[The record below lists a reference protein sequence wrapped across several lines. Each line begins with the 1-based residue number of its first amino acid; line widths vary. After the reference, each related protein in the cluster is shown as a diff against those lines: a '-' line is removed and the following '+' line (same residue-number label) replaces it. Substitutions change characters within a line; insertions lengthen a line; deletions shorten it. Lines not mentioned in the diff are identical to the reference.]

1 MPSPSEITSP
11 PDTTQSQP
19 ASAVIRLLRDPA
31 NWPVTLLGLM
41 MFALPAAGVPNE
53 LMLQD
58 TLKSAI
64 AAFGILS
71 AALLFFWQ
79 QRHRSEP
86 LLWHG
91 MVWLPVVLMLYALG
105 SMVWSHTY
113 LAGVEAV
120 RWFLLSLLMWL
131 GLNTFTRQNL
141 SLLLWGIHAGALV
154 ASLWMVLQFWFDLQL
169 FPQAAPPSST
179 FINRNFFAEYA
190 VTVLPFS
197 VYLLANVCASRWL
210 PVVVFSVALNVVALM
225 MTGTRSALVALL
237 FLLPVL
243 MVILVRYRQQFALP
257 HWRRGNQAL
266 VGLILVTGVWAMG
279 SVPSG
284 NTAIVQ
290 EGAGTTAL
298 QRSFHRAASMT
309 ERLEYTERSFSV
321 RATMWKAT
329 ARMIIANPWTGV
341 GAGAWEV
348 QIPLYQRNDTTL
360 ETDYYAH
367 NEWLQLLSEYGLVV
381 GGLLVAVLLA
391 YLLKSA
397 GNTWRVED
405 TNSPVA
411 ALRAATLASLLAIC
425 LVSNGGFPW
434 HLATTGV
441 LLVLSLAV
449 VAATDARQGTENR
462 LTMPLSWKP
471 HFSGI
476 GLSLSIG
483 CVLVALLITRQAF
496 EAENK
501 LMQALL
507 LADGLRKP
515 QSSQQSSFDERKVQA
530 LELLRLGIELNPHY
544 RKITGEVAEPFAA
557 GGDWAN
563 AVWILESVA
572 RSRPN
577 VYAVW
582 VGLANGHSQLGQ
594 PDEARQA
601 LAQVTRLKPQAIS
614 THTLEILLL
623 AREGQVEKAIQL
635 INGYFDQGHFD
646 YDMVQAGYAL
656 GYKASDWPLAIRSL
670 TLRAS
675 TWPEHTADA
684 QFRLGKVYSET
695 AARNDDK
702 AFEAFQKGFNAVP
715 IEQQENYLGQVPEN
729 VRPRIKKHRS

>member
-1 MPSPSEITSP
+1 MPSSSEISI
-11 PDTTQSQP
+11 P
-19 ASAVIRLLRDPA
+19 AAQFTGKPAVTAKHLLTNPA
-31 NWPVTLLGLM
+31 NWPVALLGLM
-41 MFALPAAGVPNE
+41 MFVLPAVGVPNE

-64 AAFGILS
+64 AAFGVLG

-79 QRHRSEP
+79 QRHRTAP
-86 LLWHG
+86 MLWHV

-105 SMVWSHTY
+105 SMTWSHTY

-141 SLLLWGIHAGALV
+141 PLLLWGIHSGAV
-154 ASLWMVLQFWFDLQL
+154 MASLWAVSQFWFDLQL
-169 FPQAAPPSST
+169 FPQASPPSST

-197 VYLLANVCASRWL
+197 VYLLANLRASRWL
-210 PVVVFSVALNVVALM
+210 PVMAFSVALNVVALL
-225 MTGTRSALVALL
+225 MTGTRSALLAMLL
-237 FLLPVL
+237 LVPLLT
-243 MVILVRYRQQFALP
+243 VILIRYRGQFAFMRWNRANKILAVMIL
-257 HWRRGNQAL
+257 AL
-266 VGLILVTGVWAMG
+266 GVWGMG

-284 NTAIVQ
+284 NTAIVK
-290 EGAGTTAL
+290 EDTGTTAL

-321 RATMWKAT
+321 RSQMWMAT
-329 ARMIIANPWTGV
+329 ARMMIANPWTGV

-348 QIPLYQRNDTTL
+348 QIPLYQRDNTTL
-360 ETDYYAH
+360 ETDYYPH
-367 NEWLQLLSEYGLVV
+367 NEWLQLLSEYGLLV
-381 GGLLVAVLLA
+381 GGLVVAVLLA
-391 YLLKSA
+391 YLLKSV
-397 GNTWRVED
+397 GSTWYVGD
-405 TNSPVA
+405 SNSRVA
-411 ALRAATLASLLAIC
+411 ALRATTLASLLAISF
-425 LVSNGGFPW
+425 VSNAGFPW
-434 HLATTGV
+434 HLATTSV
-441 LLVLSLAV
+441 LLFLSLAV
-449 VAATDARQGTENR
+449 MAATDAQHGAEDR
-462 LTMPLSWKP
+462 LTTLLCWKP
-471 HFSGI
+471 HFYVV
-476 GLSLSIG
+476 GLSLTIG
-483 CVLVALLITRQAF
+483 CVLIASLITRQAF

-515 QSSQQSSFDERKVQA
+515 QTAQQGTFDDRKAQS
-530 LELLRLGIELNPHY
+530 LEFLRIGIELNPHY
-544 RKITGEVAEPFAA
+544 RKLTAEAAEPFAA

-582 VGLANGHSQLGQ
+582 VGLANGHSQLGHH
-594 PDEARQA
+594 DEARQA
-601 LAQVTRLKPQAIS
+601 LAQVKRLKPQAIS

-702 AFEAFQKGFNAVP
+702 AFQAFQKGFNAVP